1 VTGNITAIGIGIN
14 SLDVSNKFYV
24 SAFDFDK
31 GSRMTF
37 PTWDED
43 IMITKNGGPA
53 LIPMKFKDERP
64 VKDLP
69 VKLQFAVPDAKATLA
84 KIVSAG
90 GSATEGA
97 GGKEGTLWGK
107 DPDGY
112 LLELIP
118 SPSAKGA
125 SLTGVGYGSSNPAK
139 SAAFFSTMAGTS
151 SKAAIKAGAWDVTT
165 VPTKLGFSI
174 EFLDFHDKRPTKS
187 LPLKIVFGAPIDGF
201 KSTITANGGGL
212 INEIPV
218 GLDAIVG
225 LGYDP
230 VDGILI
236 EVNPE
241 GLLASM

>member
-1 VTGNITAIGIGIN
+1 M
-14 SLDVSNKFYV
+14 S
-24 SAFDFDK
+24 
-31 GSRMTF
+31 F
-37 PTWDED
+37 PTWEED
-43 IMITKNGGPA
+43 IMSTTNGGPA

-84 KIVSAG
+84 KIVAAG
-90 GSATEGA
+90 GSIAEGA
-97 GGKEGTLWGK
+97 GGQEGTLWGK

-112 LLELIP
+112 LLELVP
-118 SPSAKGA
+118 STSVKGA
-125 SLTGVGYGSSNPAK
+125 TLTGVGYGSSNPAK
-139 SAAFFSTMAGTS
+139 SAAFFSNMAGTS

-165 VPTKLGFSI
+165 VPTKLGFDI
-174 EFLDFHDKRPTKS
+174 QFLDFHDKRPTKS
-187 LPLKIVFGAPIDGF
+187 LPLKIVFGASTIDGF

-212 INEIPV
+212 INEIPA

-230 VDGILI
+230 VDGILM

-241 GLLASM
+241 GLLGSL